1 TKQAHLPSH
10 SPMWFHSHLTMDG
23 QYISEISHNVQTATW
38 AVVVFAAFVLISRVH
53 YQAQLA
59 KLPAFE
65 IGKGNEKWRRTYLE
79 SARKLYQEGYKKF
92 KDQVWIMPTSD
103 GRKNAVVPGQLL
115 SELSKLPETVLS
127 FPTAIN
133 KVLEVKYTKVAPD
146 EPLAPYCIKADLNPA
161 LARLNPI
168 IYREVENALR
178 DEIPPCEEEW
188 TPVFIYQKLVNTVA
202 KVSGRIF
209 VGVELSRNQDYL
221 DTAIN
226 YTIELGNAVQA
237 VKKMKPWLRPFLA
250 WRLPEVQQLNKREEL
265 AIQFLEPIIQA
276 RREAAKD
283 PNYQKPDDML
293 QWFLNRSEAY
303 KVNSTRR
310 LVKMQLLV
318 IFAGIHNTTV
328 TATNVLYNLAVSP
341 EYMQPLRE
349 EIRTAISDND
359 GMLTS
364 RALQQMEKLDSFMK
378 ETIRFYPPELTSFSR
393 QTVQGI
399 TLSNGQY
406 IPPGTS
412 IETPLQAIYQDDS
425 NYPDSDTFDGFRFYK
440 IRRDGGAT
448 LHARNQFVTSNE
460 QNLVFGYGRHACPGR
475 FLAAAEIKMIISR
488 ILLDYD
494 FKNADGRTERYPNH
508 EVGRLNMPETT
519 LPLLFRKTK

>member
-1 TKQAHLPSH
+1 
-10 SPMWFHSHLTMDG
+10 MEV
-23 QYISEISHNVQTATW
+23 QYILEILHNLEAAIW
-38 AVVVFAAFVLISRVH
+38 AVLIFIAFVLISQAH
-53 YQAQLA
+53 YKAQLA
-59 KLPAFE
+59 KLPTFNIDE
-65 IGKGNEKWRRTYLE
+65 GNEKWRRTYLK
-79 SARKLYQEGYKKF
+79 SARRLYQEGYKKVSF
-92 KDQVWIMPTSD
+92 KNQAWIMPTSD
-103 GRKNAVVPGQLL
+103 GRKNVVVPGQLL

-161 LARLNPI
+161 LSRLNPI
-168 IYREVENALR
+168 IYREVENALE
-178 DEIPPCEEEW
+178 DEIPQCEDW
-188 TPVFIYQKLVNTVA
+188 APVFIYQKLVNTVA

-209 VGVELSRNQDYL
+209 LGAELSPNKDYL

-250 WRLPEVQQLNKREEL
+250 WKLPEVQQLNKREEM
-265 AIQFLEPIIQA
+265 AIRFLEPIIQA
-276 RREAAKD
+276 RREASKD
-283 PNYQKPDDML
+283 PDYQKPDDML
-293 QWFLNRSEAY
+293 QRI
-303 KVNSTRR
+303 
-310 LVKMQLLV
+310 VKMQLLV

-349 EIRTAISDND
+349 EICKAISDND
-359 GMLTS
+359 GTLTL

-378 ETIRFYPPELTSFSR
+378 ETIRFYPPELTSFS
-393 QTVQGI
+393 
-399 TLSNGQY
+399 GQY

-440 IRRDGGAT
+440 IRQGGGAT
-448 LHARNQFVTSNE
+448 VHARNQFVTSNE
-460 QNLVFGYGRHACPGR
+460 QNLVFGYGKHACPGS
-475 FLAAAEIKMIISR
+475 FLAAAEIKMIVSK
-488 ILLDYD
+488 ILLTYD
-494 FKNADGRTERYPNH
+494 FKNADNWTERYPNY
-508 EVGRLNMPETT
+508 EVGRLNMPETAI
-519 LPLLFRKTK
+519 PLLFRKTTAQDSSL

>member
-1 TKQAHLPSH
+1 
-10 SPMWFHSHLTMDG
+10 MEV
-23 QYISEISHNVQTATW
+23 QYILEILHNLEAAIW
-38 AVVVFAAFVLISRVH
+38 AVLIFIAFVLISQAH
-53 YQAQLA
+53 YKAQLA
-59 KLPAFE
+59 KLPTFDIDE
-65 IGKGNEKWRRTYLE
+65 GNEKWRRTYLK
-79 SARKLYQEGYKKF
+79 SARRLYQEGYKKVSF
-92 KDQVWIMPTSD
+92 KNQAWIMPTSD
-103 GRKNAVVPGQLL
+103 GRKTVVVPGQLL

-161 LARLNPI
+161 LSRLNPI
-168 IYREVENALR
+168 IYREVENAL
-178 DEIPPCEEEW
+178 EEKIPQCEDW
-188 TPVFIYQKLVNTVA
+188 APVFIYQKLVNTVA

-209 VGVELSRNQDYL
+209 VGAELSHNKDYL

-250 WRLPEVQQLNKREEL
+250 WKLPEVQQLNKH
-265 AIQFLEPIIQA
+265 
-276 RREAAKD
+276 
-283 PNYQKPDDML
+283 
-293 QWFLNRSEAY
+293 Y
-303 KVNSTRR
+303 KVHSTRR
-310 LVKMQLLV
+310 IVKMQLLV

-349 EIRTAISDND
+349 EICKAISDND
-359 GMLTS
+359 GTLTS

-378 ETIRFYPPELTSFSR
+378 ETIRFYPPELTSFS
-393 QTVQGI
+393 
-399 TLSNGQY
+399 GQY

-440 IRRDGGAT
+440 IRQGGGAT
-448 LHARNQFVTSNE
+448 VHARNQFVTSNE
-460 QNLVFGYGRHACPGR
+460 QNLVFGYGKHACPGR
-475 FLAAAEIKMIISR
+475 FLAAAEIKMIVSK
-488 ILLDYD
+488 ILLTYD
-494 FKNADGRTERYPNH
+494 FKNADDWTERYSNY
-508 EVGRLNMPETT
+508 EVGRLNMPETAI
-519 LPLLFRKTK
+519 PLLFRKTTAQDSSL